1 MFGHVFYRF
10 SINIGAQEL
19 LKIYSGQVKRVRV
32 TTDNG
37 LVLDI
42 DAERLK
48 YFTTRSGIKGY
59 FQLTT
64 TRENKFVSLE
74 KIN

>member
-48 YFTTRSGIKGY
+48 QFTTRSGIKGY